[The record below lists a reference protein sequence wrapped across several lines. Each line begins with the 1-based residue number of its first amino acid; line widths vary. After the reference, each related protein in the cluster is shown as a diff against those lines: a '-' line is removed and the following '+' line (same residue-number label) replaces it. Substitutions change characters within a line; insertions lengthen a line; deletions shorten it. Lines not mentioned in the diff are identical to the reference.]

1 MNCDAADRRRHV
13 KRSSAS
19 RHGQVS
25 IQLFSGPA
33 ILLLLQ
39 VESNQRHVVRRYA
52 EWPDDA
58 LLIVALLHQR
68 SHDTPNANTIRAHE
82 NSMRYPLGIQV
93 GCTEQLPILCAWFE
107 DVAHLAATNSVQR
120 STAVHA
126 GSSIVSRGDIFP
138 FICAKIPRIVH
149 VLHVIIHSV
158 GTGNEV
164 IAKLQRYISYDIHPL
179 ILI

>member
-52 EWPDDA
+52 EWPDNA

-68 SHDTPNANTIRAHE
+68 SHDTPNADTIGAHE
-82 NSMRYPLGIQV
+82 NRMRYPLGIQV
-93 GCTEQLPILCAWFE
+93 ACPEQPAILSACFAH
-107 DVAHLAATNSVQR
+107 VA
-120 STAVHA
+120 
-126 GSSIVSRGDIFP
+126 P
-138 FICAKIPRIVH
+138 F
-149 VLHVIIHSV
+149 
-158 GTGNEV
+158 
-164 IAKLQRYISYDIHPL
+164 
-179 ILI
+179 